1 MPSFALRELVVK
13 HCSSGGSG
21 LRAHVHDVGSPQG
34 HHRPGS
40 VVHAHKREK
49 SLIAAQLRSSAS
61 RIRKESDQRQDG
73 DHFGCKCC
81 CCSCSSLRR
90 CCCSCRSCSCC
101 SSIWCCGGL
110 FAVQRDQYKNHPWL
124 VRSAHLQLLPCLA
137 RSRWAGGGCGGSF
150 LSVSTSAGQHTK
162 SNQGRAVSGQ
172 HSLSPDT
179 TINPSAAGIG
189 LTLLR

>member
-1 MPSFALRELVVK
+1 MNKTNWCTSVLAMPRPTLHAALAGQHILMERSVRSVPEDGSLLCSSMPSFALRELVVK

-34 HHRPGS
+34 HHR
-40 VVHAHKREK
+40 
-49 SLIAAQLRSSAS
+49 RSSAS

-110 FAVQRDQYKNHPWL
+110 
-124 VRSAHLQLLPCLA
+124 A

-150 LSVSTSAGQHTK
+150 GVLHGST
-162 SNQGRAVSGQ
+162 
-172 HSLSPDT
+172 LEPCPCSP
-179 TINPSAAGIG
+179 
-189 LTLLR
+189 